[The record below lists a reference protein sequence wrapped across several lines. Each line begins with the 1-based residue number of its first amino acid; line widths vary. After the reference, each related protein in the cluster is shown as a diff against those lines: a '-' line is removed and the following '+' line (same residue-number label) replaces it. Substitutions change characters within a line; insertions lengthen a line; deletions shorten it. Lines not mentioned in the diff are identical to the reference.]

1 MPLNGGAGR
10 DTADKEI
17 KPYGSISCSN
27 FESLPPPRW
36 KESGVISVVP
46 G

>member
-1 MPLNGGAGR
+1 MSLNGSAGR
-10 DTADKEI
+10 DMADREI
-17 KPYGSISCSN
+17 KPYGSINCNN

-36 KESGVISVVP
+36 KESGVINVVP